1 MVRHILCVI
10 FMLVTLVTFASADT
24 LFFEDFSDGNLT
36 GWRLEPGEF
45 GQRWII
51 STRHFY
57 NAPYGVICE
66 KGNDQDERLISPPI
80 HLTSDVVIRF
90 HWATSYTWF
99 VSPHNNGDYKLEIRE
114 AGEPGAWVEIW
125 NEETEGPFENWIWYE
140 TEIEI
145 GHMWQGWD
153 VQFAWRIV
161 ADEAADAR
169 LDTITVYDDE
179 SSDIQE
185 MSFGQIKATFR

>member
-10 FMLVTLVTFASADT
+10 FMLVTFTSADI
-24 LFFEDFSDGNLT
+24 LFFEDFSDGELT
-36 GWRLEPGEF
+36 GWTLDPGEF

-51 STRHFY
+51 SSRQY
-57 NAPYGVICE
+57 YDAPYGVICE
-66 KGNDQDERLISPPI
+66 KGTDQDERLISPPI
-80 HLTSDVVIRF
+80 QLTSDVVINF

-99 VSPHNNGDYKLEIRE
+99 VSPHNNGDYILEMRE
-114 AGEPGAWVEIW
+114 AGEPGGWFEIW
-125 NEETEGPFENWIWYE
+125 NEETEGPFENWTWYE

-145 GHMWQGWD
+145 GHAWEGWD
-153 VQFAWRIV
+153 VQFTWRIV
-161 ADEAADAR
+161 ANRAADAR
-169 LDTITVYDDE
+169 LDTITVYDGQ